1 MTKNADRHN
10 AETIAQIRGCLGEM
24 ESLLSACH
32 QDWHRRPHEDMG
44 LPSAMK
50 LLERSRD
57 PDIIKE
63 AIARWDVLKRCSSL
77 VEVDRGF
84 QSATEA
90 EHKEAARHQFADNET
105 TGDMSDA
112 KDHHV
117 RGKLY
122 HAHLNTLKVQSRV
135 QVDVVDGGY
144 EWIQVRLLQPR
155 RLVEQMTQSGWSW
168 DTYTRGDTVPF
179 DEWEDVALTKRLK
192 QLVAAAKRNLHGFR
206 RPRVR
211 LVLPLIAR
219 QDHPDYDVLFEQY
232 ISMDPDVQVTIEDR
246 DSPFLR
252 SPPPA
257 NFIANLLGDP
267 LDDLTETVA
276 LEHTVLI
283 DLISDL
289 THCRLEPQSWQVP
302 TTRAQIEE
310 ENSHEGGWMAKWL
323 YSSLPGRRLVI
334 TKAGAKHLY
343 QILETVGTETEKE
356 RATLLV
362 PNPGEERT
370 VTDEEA
376 RSRFQALSIHRLPDN
391 LQIPVDVEIE
401 ADRLN
406 DDRIAAE
413 MEADR
418 IPNDNTLLQPSS
430 ILQDNHRA
438 TVLSA
443 WRQGHTIVTS
453 NREYKNLVR
462 KWIKSTGCSPEMV
475 RDLRIHT
482 LQVARYMLSSHAT
495 PRPSDLVEAT
505 GTSSIMHGVRI

>member
-1 MTKNADRHN
+1 MSKTANHHDE
-10 AETIAQIRGCLGEM
+10 ETRIQIRGCLSEM
-24 ESLLSACH
+24 ESLLAACH
-32 QDWHRRPHEDMG
+32 QDWRRRPHEDMA

-50 LLERSRD
+50 LLQRSSD
-57 PDIIKE
+57 PDIVKE
-63 AIARWDVLKRCSSL
+63 AIARWDVLKRCNSL

-90 EHKEAARHQFADNET
+90 EHKKAARHQFADNET
-105 TGDMSDA
+105 MGDISDA

-168 DTYTRGDTVPF
+168 DTYKRGDVVPF
-179 DEWEDVALTKRLK
+179 DEWEDIALTKRLK
-192 QLVAAAKRNLHGFR
+192 QLVAAAKRNLHDFR
-206 RPRVR
+206 RPRIR
-211 LVLPLIAR
+211 LVLPLIVR
-219 QDHPDYDVLFEQY
+219 QDHPDYDILFEQY
-232 ISMDPDVQVTIEDR
+232 TNIDPDVQVTIEDR
-246 DSPFLR
+246 DSLFLR
-252 SPPPA
+252 SPLPA

-267 LDDLTETVA
+267 LADLTATVT

-289 THCRLEPQSWQVP
+289 THCRLEPQPWQVL
-302 TTRAQIEE
+302 TTRSQIEE

-356 RATLLV
+356 RARLLV
-362 PNPGEERT
+362 PHPGEQRAI
-370 VTDEEA
+370 TDEEA

-391 LQIPVDVEIE
+391 FQIPVDVQTD

-406 DDRIAAE
+406 DEKIAAE
-413 MEADR
+413 VEAAR
-418 IPNDNTLLQPSS
+418 ISNDNTLQQPSS

-462 KWIKSTGCSPEMV
+462 KWIKSTGCSPEMI

-495 PRPSDLVEAT
+495 PRPSDLAKAT
-505 GTSSIMHGVRI
+505 GTS